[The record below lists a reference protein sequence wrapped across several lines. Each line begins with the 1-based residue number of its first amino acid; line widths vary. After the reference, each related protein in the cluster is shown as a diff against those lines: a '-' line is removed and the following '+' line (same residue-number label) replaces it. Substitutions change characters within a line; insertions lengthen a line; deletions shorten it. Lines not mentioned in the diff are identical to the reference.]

1 MIQRDD
7 AFDATRMERLLKMI
21 EHFDKNG
28 SPDDETLKEI
38 KGLAESNVL
47 SESDYRMALK
57 RIEALFDAKPGT
69 TKGDGLE
76 QLASLV
82 EAYEDEHFPF

>member
-1 MIQRDD
+1 
-7 AFDATRMERLLKMI
+7 MI